1 MKKAASSSSRTVV
14 DHSVMESGLRKA
26 KLSVKR
32 NEESSKKKKILSDIN
47 LDNDDRDLS
56 DIERFFSDGSDNE
69 EKTSEEEIITFLSDD
84 ELFDNN
90 VEQVKASSSVHFTSI
105 SSADLLLRAKD
116 QKRRAEKA
124 KISNLFS
131 VVEDIDVKDIQQAP
145 HDDPISEL
153 SLTNNA
159 QSIRELFTIHQ
170 KRPSRGGASRITGTS
185 NNAFFQDHH
194 KKFET
199 GLQSLPDSFKMPK
212 PSVDGNSLADDMTE
226 LSLSYL
232 AETIVDADSKSIEK
246 IGSKLIDQLPH
257 IEFRSRQQEEERMRE
272 CMAGERQC
280 AKGDRCEGLYIGD
293 TKGIKGF
300 ILVSYETT
308 EALAYYNVYKQWPE
322 HIKPRKCVICERKE
336 MNAIFNEFFAGN
348 SERSDIE
355 HPMRYIGQITYH
367 NKVGDG
373 EYSPYDVIV
382 TDPNSFGKLLYPVVL
397 HSRIFYR
404 IVIRT
409 YNGKETRFY
418 QQNTTLPS
426 SFRVGRTHV

>member
-1 MKKAASSSSRTVV
+1 MKKAASSSRTVV

-32 NEESSKKKKILSDIN
+32 NEESSKKKKIISDIS

-56 DIERFFSDGSDNE
+56 DLERFFSDESDDN
-69 EKTSEEEIITFLSDD
+69 KSKSSGDDVIDFLSDG
-84 ELFDNN
+84 ELSDD
-90 VEQVKASSSVHFTSI
+90 VEVPKASVHFTSV
-105 SSADLLLRAKD
+105 SSSDLIMKAKD

-124 KISNLFS
+124 RVKKLFS
-131 VVEDIDVKDIQQAP
+131 VVEDVDVKDIQEAD
-145 HDDPISEL
+145 HEDPISEL

-170 KRPSRGGASRITGTS
+170 KRPSRGGTSRITGTS

-199 GLQSLPDSFKMPK
+199 GLQNLPDSFKMPK
-212 PSVDGNSLADDMTE
+212 PSVDGNSLTDDMEE

-272 CMAGERQC
+272 CMTGERQC

-300 ILVSYETT
+300 VLVSYETN
-308 EALAYYNVYKQWPE
+308 EALAYYNLHKQWPE

-348 SERSDIE
+348 SERSDTD
-355 HPMRYIGQITYH
+355 HPMRYVGQITYH

-382 TDPNSFGKLLYPVVL
+382 TDPNSFGKLLYPIVL

-409 YNGKETRFY
+409 YNGKDIRFY